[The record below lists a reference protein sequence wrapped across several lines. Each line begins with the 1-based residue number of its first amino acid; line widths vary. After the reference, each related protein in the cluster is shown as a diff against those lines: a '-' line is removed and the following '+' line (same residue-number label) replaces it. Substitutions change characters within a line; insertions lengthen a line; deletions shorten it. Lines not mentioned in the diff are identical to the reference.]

1 MSDKTL
7 LRRVIG
13 VLVVVMAV
21 LLVARIV
28 LIVAGA
34 VRSDWVDI
42 GGSVVLV
49 LFGVALW
56 WTTGRQLSR

>member
-34 VRSDWVDI
+34 VRPDWVDI